1 MSIEM
6 LKDRRRPWRAEAEGG
21 RSSESWLALPDDEL
35 LLRIQASDAGKEAQD
50 RLIAVVHSERHFFLR
65 QEAAKRIRDLDLLL
79 PFADD
84 RHVGQVLVRR
94 MTRNEDAAYLEG
106 LMARTPFLEVKR
118 AAAAQL
124 TVLRETGLGPPS
136 EPTPPR

>member
-6 LKDRRRPWRAEAEGG
+6 LEDRRRPWRAGAEAG

-65 QEAAKRIRDLDLLL
+65 QEAAKRIRDLELLL

-94 MTRNEDAAYLEG
+94 MTRNEDTAYLEG
-106 LMARTPFLEVKR
+106 LIARTPFLEVKR

-124 TVLRETGLGPPS
+124 SLLRETGLGPHP
-136 EPTPPR
+136 